1 LKHYPSSSR
10 KDGNIP
16 DLSINKQNTMK
27 RSVYLIGAVISVFFA
42 FFSCNTGGNE
52 VSKGDAHLRII
63 SYNVWYGFTKVSERK
78 DSWIDWMK
86 AQDPD
91 IVSLQELNEYTHE
104 ELATDAQSYGH
115 RHSILLKEEG
125 FPTGI
130 TSRYPIEDVQRIKE
144 GFHHGLLRVKIKQIY
159 FYVIH
164 LHPSNWETRKSE
176 IDLILQDIEKLPK
189 DSKVILAGDFNTFSP
204 LDSTYYSHRK
214 LEPFFNERDSMYEEK
229 NLNKGKLDYSVIQD
243 LMDYGLVDLEASLRS
258 SSYLFQG
265 SFPTLVEKEG
275 EHGDQ
280 RRLDYIFASEN
291 LAKQVIRAEIITS
304 DTALILS
311 DHLPVIVDLILK

>member
-1 LKHYPSSSR
+1 
-10 KDGNIP
+10 
-16 DLSINKQNTMK
+16 MK
-27 RSVYLIGAVISVFFA
+27 RSVYIIGAVLSIVLA
-42 FFSCNTGGNE
+42 FYSCNPVGNE
-52 VSKGDAHLRII
+52 TSKGDTHLRII
-63 SYNVWYGFTKVSERK
+63 TYNVWYGFTKVSERK

-91 IVSLQELNEYTHE
+91 IVSLQELNEYTRE
-104 ELATDAQSYGH
+104 ELAKDAQSYGH
-115 RHSILLKEEG
+115 SHSVLLKEEG

-176 IDLILQDIEKLPK
+176 ISLILQDIEKLPK

-204 LDSTYYSHRK
+204 LDSIYYSHGK
-214 LEPFFNERDSMYEEK
+214 LEPFFNERDSMYKEK
-229 NLNKGKLDYSVIQD
+229 NLNKGKLDYTVIQD

-258 SSYLFQG
+258 STYLFSG
-265 SFPTLVEKEG
+265 SFPTLIEKEG

-280 RRLDYIFASEN
+280 RRLDYVFASEN
-291 LAKQVIRAEIITS
+291 LAKHVTRAKIITS

-311 DHLPVIVDLILK
+311 DHLPVIVDLKLK